1 MLHRLGS
8 IFFLLAIIT
17 SFLKYFKFINNKLS
31 LKLHFVTGIIS
42 AIAMIIYSLVD
53 FVKDNEITI
62 LPVGLASILIIL
74 SGTNKVRKKYK
85 WLHLISVIGFAGV
98 LAFHIIS

>member
-17 SFLKYFKFINNKLS
+17 SFFKYFKFINNKLS
-31 LKLHFVTGIIS
+31 LKIHLATGTIG
-42 AIAMIIYSLVD
+42 ALAMIIYSVVD
-53 FVKDNEITI
+53 FIKDKEITI

-85 WLHLISVIGFAGV
+85 WLHLISVIGFAGA

>member
-17 SFLKYFKFINNKLS
+17 SFFKYFKFINNKLS
-31 LKLHFVTGIIS
+31 LKLHFATGIIS
-42 AIAMIIYSLVD
+42 AIAMIIYSVVD
-53 FVKDNEITI
+53 FVKDQEVTI
-62 LPVGLASILIIL
+62 LLVGIASILIIL

-85 WLHLISVIGFAGV
+85 CLHLVSVIGFAGA
-98 LAFHIIS
+98 LALHIIS

>member
-17 SFLKYFKFINNKLS
+17 SFFKYFKFINNKLS
-31 LKLHFVTGIIS
+31 LKLHLATGTIG
-42 AIAMIIYSLVD
+42 ALAMIIYSVVD
-53 FVKDNEITI
+53 KEITI

-85 WLHLISVIGFAGV
+85 WLHLISVIGFAGA